1 MGKKHNK
8 RNNQLSHIQKV
19 KIAQFIASIDFF
31 THFTTWCDL
40 TSDVDYSDLIELE
53 EEALIMKHEGKTLY
67 VVPCYIWEDE
77 NDDDNE
83 NYVYG
88 IKAYYHYQD
97 SLPLSKY
104 TPTWKE
110 IADELERQN
119 YPCSWVT
126 VDDVKE
132 VMEHF
137 PPELLED
144 N

>member
-104 TPTWKE
+104 TPTWQE
-110 IADELERQN
+110 IADELERQD
-119 YPCSWVT
+119 YPCSWVKA
-126 VDDVKE
+126 DDVKE
-132 VMEHF
+132 AMEHF

-144 N
+144 G